1 MAKSRIFYIFTL
13 REKKKKRDLK
23 KFLVTKW
30 LPALR
35 SAPGCLAVELLDTY
49 QDRAGYCVSEL
60 WESRKI
66 HLQSTETLWL
76 KTHPDLQKKIREYA
90 TIEFVWNCTILDS

>member
-13 REKKKKRDLK
+13 REKTKKKDLK
-23 KFLVTKW
+23 KFLQTEW

-35 SAPGCLAVELLDTY
+35 KAPGCLAVELLDTY

-60 WESRKI
+60 WENKKI
-66 HLQSTETLWL
+66 HLQSTAELWRETHAELMR
-76 KTHPDLQKKIREYA
+76 KVGNYA
-90 TIEFVWNCTILDS
+90 TIEFLWNCTVLEV